1 LSKRNNPSSAGSGT
15 VKSAVEVPH
24 AASHTVAHDFW
35 GNMIFFL
42 LVTIAICFVL
52 VNNSPGMLFSTTGIV
67 VLSILLLLDLLAI
80 IPLIRILSA
89 VVSLR
94 LKKKSR

>member
-1 LSKRNNPSSAGSGT
+1 MSKRNNPSSAGTGT
-15 VKSAVEVPH
+15 VKSADEVSH

-52 VNNSPGMLFSTTGIV
+52 ANNTPGMLLSTTGIV

-80 IPLIRILSA
+80 IPLIRLLNA

-94 LKKKSR
+94 LKRESK